1 MSLTNDREKYIG
13 ACVRRA
19 RHRWAP
25 IDRDGKI
32 RGSREDLAKRVKELV
47 PNSLVTADVLEN
59 IETGRTRLKLSDAL
73 DIAIALG
80 VPLVNLFVD
89 VQKPFEN
96 NPLFPDGK
104 TNLQI
109 YDEQRLDDFELQAED
124 TDFKKAG
131 RLLADTNKL
140 QWMLKAYPVHGLV
153 DISAVAEHKY
163 RMALREWNNSQFWI
177 YTDKGRFRMG
187 GYSKTPQ
194 PKRGEYSATKQEQ
207 VELSLKVFKM
217 LVNTVNDIAKNLNW
231 LGRYAYC
238 IPDEMADRI
247 LDAVAEAGRCVQ
259 SFDVDAISVSQP
271 KYWDVSFEELVA
283 RVRKSNVESL
293 D

>member
-1 MSLTNDREKYIG
+1 M
-13 ACVRRA
+13 
-19 RHRWAP
+19 
-25 IDRDGKI
+25 
-32 RGSREDLAKRVKELV
+32 
-47 PNSLVTADVLEN
+47 
-59 IETGRTRLKLSDAL
+59 
-73 DIAIALG
+73 
-80 VPLVNLFVD
+80 NLFVD

-140 QWMLKAYPVHGLV
+140 QWMLKSYPVHGLV

-207 VELSLKVFKM
+207 VELSLKVFKV

>member
-1 MSLTNDREKYIG
+1 M
-13 ACVRRA
+13 
-19 RHRWAP
+19 
-25 IDRDGKI
+25 
-32 RGSREDLAKRVKELV
+32 
-47 PNSLVTADVLEN
+47 
-59 IETGRTRLKLSDAL
+59 
-73 DIAIALG
+73 
-80 VPLVNLFVD
+80 
-89 VQKPFEN
+89 
-96 NPLFPDGK
+96 
-104 TNLQI
+104 
-109 YDEQRLDDFELQAED
+109 
-124 TDFKKAG
+124 
-131 RLLADTNKL
+131 ADTNKL

-207 VELSLKVFKM
+207 VELSLKVFKV

-247 LDAVAEAGRCVQ
+247 LDAVAEAGR
-259 SFDVDAISVSQP
+259 
-271 KYWDVSFEELVA
+271 
-283 RVRKSNVESL
+283 
-293 D
+293 

>member
-1 MSLTNDREKYIG
+1 M
-13 ACVRRA
+13 
-19 RHRWAP
+19 
-25 IDRDGKI
+25 
-32 RGSREDLAKRVKELV
+32 AKRVKELV

-187 GYSKTPQ
+187 GYD
-194 PKRGEYSATKQEQ
+194 
-207 VELSLKVFKM
+207 
-217 LVNTVNDIAKNLNW
+217 N
-231 LGRYAYC
+231 
-238 IPDEMADRI
+238 
-247 LDAVAEAGRCVQ
+247 
-259 SFDVDAISVSQP
+259 
-271 KYWDVSFEELVA
+271 A
-283 RVRKSNVESL
+283 R
-293 D
+293 DFAQIG